1 MAKEIDNHTASL
13 ITSLG
18 SNALS
23 PENLQAL
30 DAVKLSTRGF
40 IEITNDSLTLTSK
53 GKNALRRFER
63 EQKIEEAIDA
73 VRTAVD
79 ELLVE
84 PGAVT
89 QHRAVWNKVGGPS
102 KFDRDTVLKA
112 MNMLRDQ
119 GVINNHQ
126 TSGNNFQIY
135 WKRTGDIVTA
145 PEFEINVDVV
155 VDDDADA
162 DADSDTD
169 NDTDNEFAEESDG

>member
-1 MAKEIDNHTASL
+1 MAKEIDIYTASL
-13 ITSLG
+13 ITNLG

-23 PENLQAL
+23 LENLNAL

-40 IEITNDSLTLTSK
+40 IEITNDSLAITSK
-53 GKNALRRFER
+53 AKNALRRFER
-63 EQKIEEAIDA
+63 EQKVEEAIDA
-73 VRTAVD
+73 VRTAVN

-102 KFDRDTVLKA
+102 KFDREVVLKA
-112 MNMLRDQ
+112 MNTLRDQ

-135 WKRTGDIVTA
+135 WKRADDIVTA
-145 PEFEINVDVV
+145 PDFEVNIDNVGESITDE
-155 VDDDADA
+155 VDNNDAE
-162 DADSDTD
+162 S
-169 NDTDNEFAEESDG
+169 AEESDE

>member
-1 MAKEIDNHTASL
+1 MAKEIDNYTASL
-13 ITSLG
+13 ITNLG

-23 PENLQAL
+23 LDNLNAL

-40 IEITNDSLTLTSK
+40 IEITNDSLAITSK
-53 GKNALRRFER
+53 AKNALRRFER
-63 EQKIEEAIDA
+63 EQKVEEAIEA
-73 VRTAVD
+73 VRTAVN

-102 KFDRDTVLKA
+102 KFDREVVLKA
-112 MNMLRDQ
+112 MNTLRDQ

-135 WKRTGDIVTA
+135 WKRADDIVTA
-145 PEFEINVDVV
+145 PDFEVNIDNVNDNDV
-155 VDDDADA
+155 DAELA
-162 DADSDTD
+162 EDSD
-169 NDTDNEFAEESDG
+169 E

>member
-1 MAKEIDNHTASL
+1 MAKEIDIYTASL

-23 PENLQAL
+23 AESLNAL

-40 IEITNDSLTLTSK
+40 IEINNDSLALTSK
-53 GKNALRRFER
+53 AKNALRRFER
-63 EQKIEEAIDA
+63 EQKVDEAIEA
-73 VRTAVD
+73 VRTAVN

-102 KFDRDTVLKA
+102 KFDREVVLKA
-112 MNMLRDQ
+112 MNTLRDQ
-119 GVINNHQ
+119 GVINNYQ

-135 WKRTGDIVTA
+135 WKRADDIVTA
-145 PEFEINVDVV
+145 PDFEINVDVV
-155 VDDDADA
+155 VEDDDVDGDA
-162 DADSDTD
+162 DNDIDT
-169 NDTDNEFAEESDG
+169 EFAEDSDE